1 MIHAGIQLEVT
12 ALRIARWLLHL
23 HLYTHSQT
31 VSESLWWDRSKAKWM
46 VERAKMMLMII
57 TMTVMME
64 YGKFSPGIPTYIA
77 SGSADPSLTSIFSS
91 RSPVK

>member
-12 ALRIARWLLHL
+12 ALRIAYWLLHL

-31 VSESLWWDRSKAKWM
+31 VSESLWWERSKAKWM
-46 VERAKMMLMII
+46 VERVKMMLMII

-64 YGKFSPGIPTYIA
+64 YGKFSPDIPT
-77 SGSADPSLTSIFSS
+77 
-91 RSPVK
+91 